1 MKWSPTLILLFFT
14 NLIQERY
21 FCWNVE
27 WHLTPEP
34 CKLYLLLFYGQY
46 VQRSVSFL
54 FAISDQLGFSKRY
67 FGVFK
72 QHLTFCSSFIP
83 WGSICSLIFPYSKIF
98 CLLTFD
104 VRYFCKK
111 LETISKIPYRI
122 LSCVELDL
130 YVCISSRGLKN
141 VNFWPEEKV
150 ELNICYKISN

>member
-1 MKWSPTLILLFFT
+1 MKLYTVKQIELIRCYSINLRIICQYKFWKIS
-14 NLIQERY
+14 LIQLISHGY
-21 FCWNVE
+21 CLSTWNGVLLWFCSFLQILFCWNVE

-34 CKLYLLLFYGQY
+34 GKLYFLLFYGQY

-54 FAISDQLGFSKRY
+54 LAISDQLGFSKRY

-104 VRYFCKK
+104 VR
-111 LETISKIPYRI
+111 
-122 LSCVELDL
+122 
-130 YVCISSRGLKN
+130 
-141 VNFWPEEKV
+141 
-150 ELNICYKISN
+150 